1 MFEQVLSKKGLHL
14 KGHTEGKNLLRP
26 QLVVAF
32 YSVIIM
38 RSNIVNVRQ
47 DAIVGVAT
55 KIDQNADLVYNSKV
69 AIDTLSKI
77 YRSLDESDKIR
88 LVVAGLLLKLRGFN
102 NYKMIVKDLHPD
114 FVSERTMDLHF

>member
-1 MFEQVLSKKGLHL
+1 
-14 KGHTEGKNLLRP
+14 
-26 QLVVAF
+26 
-32 YSVIIM
+32 M

-47 DAIVGVAT
+47 DAIVTVPT
-55 KIDQNADLVYNSKV
+55 KIDHNADLIYNSKL

-102 NYKMIVKDLHPD
+102 NYKMIVKDIHPD

>member
-1 MFEQVLSKKGLHL
+1 
-14 KGHTEGKNLLRP
+14 
-26 QLVVAF
+26 
-32 YSVIIM
+32 M
-38 RSNIVNVRQ
+38 RSNIINVRQ

-77 YRSLDESDKIR
+77 YKSLEESDKMR

-114 FVSERTMDLHF
+114 FVSERTMQLHF